1 MTDNLLDELLSG
13 GGKTFFTKD
22 DPVGRQVTGVVKSVS
37 VRQVTSF
44 ETGKPE
50 FWDDGQPKRQAVIT
64 LATSERDPADP
75 EDDGSRNVYVKMWG
89 DQRKALS
96 RAGTPAVGD
105 TLTVK
110 FAALGSPPSR
120 GMNAPKVYEFTLVKG
135 SPLAVDLGAGQATP
149 AGPPAWATGDPA
161 GATSSSTPAP
171 AAQPAPQAGPDLS
184 KVPNLRAAGLTDE
197 QIVAAT
203 GLSLA
208 QVQGA

>member
-13 GGKTFFTKD
+13 GGKTFFGKGDQPGKSIT
-22 DPVGRQVTGVVKSVS
+22 GTVTAVS
-37 VRQVTSF
+37 VRQTISLD
-44 ETGKPE
+44 TGKPE

-75 EDDGSRNVYVKMWG
+75 EDDGRRNVYVKMWG
-89 DQRKALS
+89 DQRRALS

-105 TLTVK
+105 TLT
-110 FAALGSPPSR
+110 ATYTGETPPTSK
-120 GMNAPKVYEFTLVKG
+120 GMNPAKNYAFTLAKANPVAEAMAAPEP
-135 SPLAVDLGAGQATP
+135 SAAAPAPQA
-149 AGPPAWATGDPA
+149 
-161 GATSSSTPAP
+161 AP